1 MHNSQITKNNRGS
14 KSSASLCGDGLK
26 RRLRLMCAALAAVFA
41 ASPALAVHSEVWTYN
56 GSGAGDPGGN
66 WAANY
71 DAANAWKDAN
81 GTAWTF
87 DTAATVARDYIVPA
101 GKTLVSHKDADGNA
115 GEWRFTANDDTFILR
130 GSSTAVAHL
139 RSSARRLYLP
149 LLVMENN
156 SKLSLGLQDPSP
168 RWYQTVLGNI
178 RIDASEE
185 YPALFQCWDYYD
197 GTQTNATTMTGVGA
211 LVYSGRTTGGVGT
224 ATNGRLYLYDCDAS
238 GFTGPV
244 KMQLPADGISR
255 GRTAF
260 YVKSAEN
267 IGGKPAVFMQKGLE
281 LAGVYLE
288 VQGNVALPANRGL
301 YIASHS
307 CKNSSYATEGLGSKI
322 GIASGRTF
330 SVATPVV
337 FESADYNLYKSASGT
352 LAVPGWTA
360 NGTVWLA
367 GGTLDITGASVAS
380 GAVSP
385 VLIGT
390 LKMTGGT
397 VKMTLSGDGS
407 ELADGQYVLL
417 TAAARLP
424 DAFSTLTPVV
434 NGAFT
439 LPAGKKAMYSVLNGT
454 NFVMTVKDDCPTWT
468 FTSTNTGNGNYAVA
482 NAWTDE
488 NNATQTLTSDSTTRR
503 DYVIPAGKT
512 LKTPSDSS
520 VNWSFTSCADDTF
533 ILRGSSASQA
543 KIESRVADLNVG
555 YLRMMDNSNLSFS
568 EKDYA
573 SARGTISVEASE
585 DYPAIFFVRNWLL
598 RHATNATTIVG
609 SGALVYTHPA
619 STYNQNVLFL
629 KGDASGFTGPLTMKG
644 IDGTTSQTIIDGMN
658 RLAFAFTESAN
669 IAGNPSSFIE
679 KGLALGGVR
688 LLALGDSSLGANRGL
703 YVSSNFT
710 NKNISAGSEICVKS
724 GCTFAVPAGVSFES
738 ADYPLVLT
746 SNGSMGIGTIGG
758 GTLSLPGWAANG
770 TVKVTTGT
778 LNITGASVTN
788 GVVTPAS
795 IGSLVVSGGA
805 VKIVVTG
812 DGSEVNLG
820 DVKTLID
827 CGGTVVDGVL
837 DYMQIVNNGA
847 FTFAPGTKAA
857 LSIDDGKIK
866 MTVVEYVPEWTLN
879 KTGLYSASG
888 IWTDEEGGAQT
899 WSASSAAI
907 ETQYKVPA
915 GRQLGTEEGNTD
927 DTEFSFSTNP
937 DSVFT
942 LMAGTA
948 SSRAEFHV
956 KKINVYIPNLVM
968 KDGAMYKFGWAN
980 NGSPFKNHE
989 KLRADSIMI
998 DSSEENPAVF
1008 WSQSYYHDTIR
1019 VIDAPIS
1026 GIGALRF
1033 ISNRMSFN
1041 QTHGNF
1047 RLAGD
1052 NSGYTGTISL
1062 EGLPWQPDSNNHK
1075 YPQQSAQLY
1084 VTNTVNIGGNP
1095 ATFKEKGLNMSLASL
1110 YVQGDT
1116 ALAANRGL
1124 YVSVTSTVDVA
1135 SGKTFTVPTSIGFAE
1150 DTGLLYKTG
1159 AGTMSVPGWTN
1170 GTVAVSAG
1178 ALNLTGATF
1187 ANGAAGT
1194 PVAIGGIEYAGG
1206 ATVTLSVTGDG
1217 SELPFANATNVLIE
1231 AESALPA
1238 GFAGKVR
1245 VVNDNAFTVPSR
1257 LKTKLVVVDGTKLAL
1272 ETEKRK
1278 GTVLIMR

>member
-1 MHNSQITKNNRGS
+1 MHNSQITKNNSGS

-41 ASPALAVHSEVWTYN
+41 ASPALAAHSEVWTYN
-56 GSGAGDPGGN
+56 GSGTGDPGGN
-66 WAANY
+66 TGANY

-81 GTAWTF
+81 GTVWTF

-101 GKTLVSHKDADGNA
+101 GKTLVSHKDTDGNA

-130 GSSTAVAHL
+130 GSSTGVAHL
-139 RSSARRLYLP
+139 RSSVRRLYLP
-149 LLVMENN
+149 LLVMEDN
-156 SKLSLGLQDPSP
+156 SKLSLGLQDPNP

-197 GTQTNATTMTGVGA
+197 GTQTNATTMTGAGA
-211 LVYSGRTTGGVGT
+211 LVYSGKTTGGVGT

-244 KMQLPADGISR
+244 KMQLPADGTSR
-255 GRTAF
+255 GRTSF

-267 IGGKPAVFMQKGLE
+267 IGGNPAMFMQKGLE

-360 NGTVWLA
+360 PGTVWLA

-380 GAVSP
+380 GAVTPAS
-385 VLIGT
+385 IGT

-424 DAFSTLTPVV
+424 DAFPTLTPVV

-454 NFVMTVKDDCPTWT
+454 NFVMTVKDDCPVWT

-488 NNATQTLTSDSTTRR
+488 NNATQTLSNDSTTRR

-533 ILRGSSASQA
+533 ILRGTSSSWANL
-543 KIESRVADLNVG
+543 ESRVADLNVG
-555 YLRMMDNSNLSFS
+555 YLRMMDNSSLSFADNP
-568 EKDYA
+568 KA
-573 SARGTISVEASE
+573 SVHGTISVEASE
-585 DYPAIFFVRNWLL
+585 AYPAHFTVRNWLL
-598 RHATNATTIVG
+598 QHQTNATTMVG

-629 KGDASGFTGPLTMKG
+629 KGDASGFTGPLAMRINQSRSDAG
-644 IDGTTSQTIIDGMN
+644 

-669 IAGNPSSFIE
+669 IAGNPDSFVE
-679 KGLALGGVR
+679 KGLDLEGVR
-688 LLALGDSSLGANRGL
+688 LFALGDSSLGANRGL

-710 NKNISAGSEICVKS
+710 NNSISAGSEICVKS

-770 TVKVTTGT
+770 MVKVTTGT
-778 LNITGASVTN
+778 LEITGASVTN

-827 CGGTVVDGVL
+827 CGGTLDDGVA
-837 DYMQIVNNGA
+837 DYLQFVNDGA

-857 LSIDDGKIK
+857 LSIEDGKVK
-866 MTVVEYVPEWTLN
+866 MSVVEYVPEWTLN
-879 KTGLYSASG
+879 TNDRAYTTASV
-888 IWTDEEGGAQT
+888 WTDETGTPRTWTAETAATKIEYYVPVGLTVRTPDGGLST
-899 WSASSAAI
+899 DLYAI
-907 ETQYKVPA
+907 
-915 GRQLGTEEGNTD
+915 
-927 DTEFSFSTNP
+927 STHP
-937 DSVFT
+937 DSTVTVRSGGYFQSNA
-942 LMAGTA
+942 MYA
-948 SSRAEFHV
+948 HV
-956 KKINVYIPNLVM
+956 PNLVLES
-968 KDGAMYKFGWAN
+968 GATLHFWIAN
-980 NGSPFKNHE
+980 NKGGADFRSARSVAGT
-989 KLRADSIMI
+989 LRIEAPES
-998 DSSEENPAVF
+998 NPAVIM
-1008 WSQSYYHDTIR
+1008 SRAYYSDPVRTNAMNM
-1019 VIDAPIS
+1019 VGS
-1026 GIGALRF
+1026 GAVYYTRLGAANGSTDGIF
-1033 ISNRMSFN
+1033 YA
-1041 QTHGNF
+1041 T
-1047 RLAGD
+1047 GD
-1052 NSGYTGTISL
+1052 NSGFTGPLAVKDAASKTDKKMFLHVSSS
-1062 EGLPWQPDSNNHK
+1062 E
-1075 YPQQSAQLY
+1075 
-1084 VTNTVNIGGNP
+1084 NIGGNP
-1095 ATFKEKGLNMSLASL
+1095 DAYTEKGFELHSAQLM
-1110 YVQGDT
+1110 VHGDV
-1116 ALAANRGL
+1116 ALGSNRGF
-1124 YVSVTSTVDVA
+1124 YVSSNSVVNVD
-1135 SGKTFTVPTSIGFAE
+1135 SGKSFTSPNAVVFTEGTTLSKIGE
-1150 DTGLLYKTG
+1150 
-1159 AGTMSVPGWTN
+1159 GTMSVPGWTN
-1170 GTVAVSAG
+1170 GTVAVNAG
-1178 ALNLTGATF
+1178 ALNLVGATF

-1206 ATVTLSVTGDG
+1206 ATVTLTVTGDG
-1217 SELPFANATNVLIE
+1217 SRLLFANATNVLVE

-1238 GFAGKVR
+1238 GLAGKVR
-1245 VVNDNAFTVPSR
+1245 IVNDNAFTVPSG
-1257 LKTKLVVVDGTKLAL
+1257 LKTKLILVDGTKLAL
-1272 ETEKRK
+1272 ETEKGK
-1278 GTVLIMR
+1278 GFVLIVR

>member
-1 MHNSQITKNNRGS
+1 MDQ
-14 KSSASLCGDGLK
+14 LLK
-26 RRLRLMCAALAAVFA
+26 TAIISEGNLRRLFAGGGAMGRRRLMTAAFA
-41 ASPALAVHSEVWTYN
+41 ATVLAMSSVSAAHSEVWTYN
-56 GSGAGDPGGN
+56 GSGTGDPGGN

-81 GTAWTF
+81 GTVWTF

-101 GKTLVSHKDADGNA
+101 GKTLVSHKDTDGYA

-156 SKLSLGLQDPSP
+156 SKLSLGLQDPNP

-197 GTQTNATTMTGVGA
+197 GTQTNATTMTGAGA
-211 LVYSGRTTGGVGT
+211 LVYSGKTTGGVGT

-244 KMQLPADGISR
+244 KMQLPADGTSR

-267 IGGKPAVFMQKGLE
+267 IGGNPAAFMQKGLE

-307 CKNSSYATEGLGSKI
+307 CKNSSYTTEGLGSKI
-322 GIASGRTF
+322 GIAGGRTF

-385 VLIGT
+385 ASIGT

-397 VKMTLSGDGS
+397 VRLTLSGDGS

-424 DAFSTLTPVV
+424 DAFATLEPVV

-585 DYPAIFFVRNWLL
+585 DYPAIFFVRNWQL

-629 KGDASGFTGPLTMKG
+629 KGDASGFTGPLVMKG
-644 IDGTTSQTIIDGMN
+644 IDGTTDQTIINGMN

-688 LLALGDSSLGANRGL
+688 LFALGDSSLGANRGL

-758 GTLSLPGWAANG
+758 GTFSLPGWAANG

-827 CGGTVVDGVL
+827 CGGTLDDGVA
-837 DYMQIVNNGA
+837 DYLQFVNDGA
-847 FTFAPGTKAA
+847 FTFAPGTKAS
-857 LSIDDGKIK
+857 LSIEDGKVK
-866 MTVVEYVPEWTLN
+866 MSVVGYVPEWTLN
-879 KTGLYSASG
+879 TNDRAYTTASV
-888 IWTDEEGGAQT
+888 WTDETGAQRT
-899 WSASSAAI
+899 WTAETAATKI
-907 ETQYKVPA
+907 EYFVPA
-915 GRQLGTEEGNTD
+915 GMTVMTPTGDLSTD
-927 DTEFSFSTNP
+927 LYAISTHP
-937 DSVFT
+937 DSTVTVRNGGCFQ
-942 LMAGTA
+942 
-948 SSRAEFHV
+948 S
-956 KKINVYIPNLVM
+956 NVMYAYVPNLVLES
-968 KDGAMYKFGWAN
+968 GATLHFWIARN
-980 NGSPFKNHE
+980 NSSNFRSARSVAGT
-989 KLRADSIMI
+989 LRIEA
-998 DSSEENPAVF
+998 SESNPAVIMSRGHF
-1008 WSQSYYHDTIR
+1008 SDPIRTNAMDMVGSGAVYYTR
-1019 VIDAPIS
+1019 YSDAGTD
-1026 GIGALRF
+1026 GIFYA
-1033 ISNRMSFN
+1033 
-1041 QTHGNF
+1041 T
-1047 RLAGD
+1047 GD
-1052 NSGYTGTISL
+1052 NSGFTGPLAVKDASSKTDKRMFLHVSSS
-1062 EGLPWQPDSNNHK
+1062 E
-1075 YPQQSAQLY
+1075 
-1084 VTNTVNIGGNP
+1084 NIGGNP
-1095 ATFKEKGLNMSLASL
+1095 EAYTEKGLQLHSAQLM
-1110 YVQGDT
+1110 VHGDV
-1116 ALAANRGL
+1116 ALGSNRGF
-1124 YVSVTSTVDVA
+1124 YVSSNSVVNVD
-1135 SGKTFTVPTSIGFAE
+1135 SGKSFTSPNAVVFTEGTTLS
-1150 DTGLLYKTG
+1150 KTG
-1159 AGTMSVPGWTN
+1159 AGTMSVPGWTT

-1178 ALNLTGATF
+1178 TLNLVGATF
-1187 ANGAAGT
+1187 ANGAAET

-1206 ATVTLSVTGDG
+1206 ATVTLTVTGDG
-1217 SELPFANATNVLIE
+1217 SALPFANATNVLVE

-1238 GFAGKVR
+1238 GFAGKIR
-1245 VVNDNAFTVPSR
+1245 IVNDNAFTVPLR

-1278 GTVLIMR
+1278 GTVLVVR

>member
-1 MHNSQITKNNRGS
+1 MEQACRG
-14 KSSASLCGDGLK
+14 
-26 RRLRLMCAALAAVFA
+26 
-41 ASPALAVHSEVWTYN
+41 
-56 GSGAGDPGGN
+56 
-66 WAANY
+66 
-71 DAANAWKDAN
+71 
-81 GTAWTF
+81 
-87 DTAATVARDYIVPA
+87 
-101 GKTLVSHKDADGNA
+101 
-115 GEWRFTANDDTFILR
+115 
-130 GSSTAVAHL
+130 
-139 RSSARRLYLP
+139 
-149 LLVMENN
+149 
-156 SKLSLGLQDPSP
+156 
-168 RWYQTVLGNI
+168 
-178 RIDASEE
+178 
-185 YPALFQCWDYYD
+185 
-197 GTQTNATTMTGVGA
+197 
-211 LVYSGRTTGGVGT
+211 
-224 ATNGRLYLYDCDAS
+224 
-238 GFTGPV
+238 
-244 KMQLPADGISR
+244 
-255 GRTAF
+255 
-260 YVKSAEN
+260 
-267 IGGKPAVFMQKGLE
+267 
-281 LAGVYLE
+281 
-288 VQGNVALPANRGL
+288 
-301 YIASHS
+301 
-307 CKNSSYATEGLGSKI
+307 
-322 GIASGRTF
+322 
-330 SVATPVV
+330 
-337 FESADYNLYKSASGT
+337 
-352 LAVPGWTA
+352 
-360 NGTVWLA
+360 
-367 GGTLDITGASVAS
+367 
-380 GAVSP
+380 
-385 VLIGT
+385 
-390 LKMTGGT
+390 
-397 VKMTLSGDGS
+397 
-407 ELADGQYVLL
+407 
-417 TAAARLP
+417 
-424 DAFSTLTPVV
+424 
-434 NGAFT
+434 
-439 LPAGKKAMYSVLNGT
+439 
-454 NFVMTVKDDCPTWT
+454 
-468 FTSTNTGNGNYAVA
+468 
-482 NAWTDE
+482 
-488 NNATQTLTSDSTTRR
+488 
-503 DYVIPAGKT
+503 
-512 LKTPSDSS
+512 
-520 VNWSFTSCADDTF
+520 
-533 ILRGSSASQA
+533 
-543 KIESRVADLNVG
+543 
-555 YLRMMDNSNLSFS
+555 
-568 EKDYA
+568 
-573 SARGTISVEASE
+573 
-585 DYPAIFFVRNWLL
+585 
-598 RHATNATTIVG
+598 
-609 SGALVYTHPA
+609 
-619 STYNQNVLFL
+619 
-629 KGDASGFTGPLTMKG
+629 
-644 IDGTTSQTIIDGMN
+644 
-658 RLAFAFTESAN
+658 
-669 IAGNPSSFIE
+669 
-679 KGLALGGVR
+679 
-688 LLALGDSSLGANRGL
+688 
-703 YVSSNFT
+703 
-710 NKNISAGSEICVKS
+710 
-724 GCTFAVPAGVSFES
+724 
-738 ADYPLVLT
+738 
-746 SNGSMGIGTIGG
+746 
-758 GTLSLPGWAANG
+758 
-770 TVKVTTGT
+770 
-778 LNITGASVTN
+778 
-788 GVVTPAS
+788 
-795 IGSLVVSGGA
+795 
-805 VKIVVTG
+805 
-812 DGSEVNLG
+812 
-820 DVKTLID
+820 
-827 CGGTVVDGVL
+827 
-837 DYMQIVNNGA
+837 
-847 FTFAPGTKAA
+847 
-857 LSIDDGKIK
+857 
-866 MTVVEYVPEWTLN
+866 
-879 KTGLYSASG
+879 GLYSASG

-1026 GIGALRF
+1026 GTGALRF

>member
-1 MHNSQITKNNRGS
+1 M
-14 KSSASLCGDGLK
+14 
-26 RRLRLMCAALAAVFA
+26 RRRRLMCAALASVFA
-41 ASPALAVHSEVWTYN
+41 ASSVFAETWTFTATSN
-56 GSGAGDPGGN
+56 SKGN
-66 WAANY
+66 YGN
-71 DAANAWKDAN
+71 ANAWKDESNA
-81 GTAWTF
+81 THTF
-87 DTAATVARDYIVPA
+87 DTNSTTARTYIVPA
-101 GKTLVSHKDADGNA
+101 GKNLWTPQSTDYSGK
-115 GEWRFTANDDTFILR
+115 WSFTKSDDDVFILQ
-130 GSSTAVAHL
+130 GAS
-139 RSSARRLYLP
+139 SSAASMYTGVKDLTIP
-149 LLVMENN
+149 LLRMQDN
-156 SKLSLGLQDPSP
+156 SKFWFKHLDNAAPADQNFPQWLHG
-168 RWYQTVLGNI
+168 
-178 RIDASEE
+178 RISVEASTS
-185 YPALFQCWDYYD
+185 YPAQIISAGYYQRV
-197 GTQTNATTMTGVGA
+197 QTNAAVVVGSGA
-211 LVYSGRTTGGVGT
+211 LKYVEGTIGGSGQRGG
-224 ATNGRLYLYDCDAS
+224 LSLLCDAS
-238 GFTGPV
+238 RFTGPV
-244 KMQLPADGISR
+244 EVSNELEPTTTRMWLWVMSGD
-255 GRTAF
+255 
-260 YVKSAEN
+260 N
-267 IGGKPAVFMQKGLE
+267 IGGNPEEFLEKGFALRGARVTISGNTA
-281 LAGVYLE
+281 LA
-288 VQGNVALPANRGL
+288 ANRGM
-301 YIASHS
+301 YVISNVTQ
-307 CKNSSYATEGLGSKI
+307 NSQMNIESGKTFTCPTSVKFEEGALNLESI
-322 GIASGRTF
+322 GAGTF
-330 SVATPVV
+330 
-337 FESADYNLYKSASGT
+337 K
-352 LAVPGWTA
+352 LAGWST
-360 NGTVWLA
+360 NGTVNVTA
-367 GGTLDITGASVAS
+367 GTLDITGASIVT

-385 VLIGT
+385 VSIGT

-397 VKMTLSGDGS
+397 VKLTLSGDGS

-434 NGAFT
+434 NGAFA

-488 NNATQTLTSDSTTRR
+488 NNATQTLSNDSTTRR

-644 IDGTTSQTIIDGMN
+644 IDGTTNQTIIDGMN

-738 ADYPLVLT
+738 ADYPLILT

-778 LNITGASVTN
+778 LEITGASVTN

-827 CGGTVVDGVL
+827 CGGTVADGVL
-837 DYMQIVNNGA
+837 DYVQIVNNGA
-847 FTFAPGTKAA
+847 FTFAPGTKAS
-857 LSIDDGKIK
+857 LSIEDGKVK
-866 MTVVEYVPEWTLN
+866 MSVVEYVPEWTLN
-879 KTGLYSASG
+879 TNDRAYTTASV
-888 IWTDEEGGAQT
+888 WTDETGTPRT
-899 WSASSAAI
+899 WTAETAATKI
-907 ETQYKVPA
+907 EYFVPA
-915 GRQLGTEEGNTD
+915 GMTVMTPTGDLSTD
-927 DTEFSFSTNP
+927 LYAISTHP
-937 DSVFT
+937 DSTVTVRNGGCFQ
-942 LMAGTA
+942 
-948 SSRAEFHV
+948 S
-956 KKINVYIPNLVM
+956 NVMYAYVPNLVLES
-968 KDGAMYKFGWAN
+968 GATLHFWIARN
-980 NGSPFKNHE
+980 NSSNFRSARSVAGT
-989 KLRADSIMI
+989 LRIEALES
-998 DSSEENPAVF
+998 NPAVIMSRGHF
-1008 WSQSYYHDTIR
+1008 SDPVRTNAMDMVGSGAVYYTRNSAAATD
-1019 VIDAPIS
+1019 
-1026 GIGALRF
+1026 GIFYA
-1033 ISNRMSFN
+1033 
-1041 QTHGNF
+1041 T
-1047 RLAGD
+1047 GD
-1052 NSGYTGTISL
+1052 NSGFTGPLAVKDAASKTDKKMFLHVSSS
-1062 EGLPWQPDSNNHK
+1062 E
-1075 YPQQSAQLY
+1075 
-1084 VTNTVNIGGNP
+1084 NIGGNP
-1095 ATFKEKGLNMSLASL
+1095 DAYTEKGLQLHSAQLM
-1110 YVQGDT
+1110 VHGDV
-1116 ALAANRGL
+1116 ALGSNRGF
-1124 YVSVTSTVDVA
+1124 YVSSNSVVNVD
-1135 SGKTFTVPTSIGFAE
+1135 SGKSFTSPNAVVFTEGTTLS
-1150 DTGLLYKTG
+1150 KTG

-1178 ALNLTGATF
+1178 TLNLVGASF
-1187 ANGAAGT
+1187 ANGAAET

-1206 ATVTLSVTGDG
+1206 ATVTLTVTGDG

-1257 LKTKLVVVDGTKLAL
+1257 LKTKFIVVDGTKLAL

-1278 GTVLIMR
+1278 GTVLIVR

>member
-41 ASPALAVHSEVWTYN
+41 ASPALAAHSEVWTYN
-56 GSGAGDPGGN
+56 GSGTGDPGGN
-66 WAANY
+66 TGANY

-81 GTAWTF
+81 GTVWTF

-101 GKTLVSHKDADGNA
+101 GKTLVSYKDTDGNA

-156 SKLSLGLQDPSP
+156 SKLSLGLQDPNP
-168 RWYQTVLGNI
+168 RWYQTVLGTI
-178 RIDASEE
+178 RVDAAPT
-185 YPALFQCWDYYD
+185 YPAVIQAWNYYG
-197 GTQTNATTMTGVGA
+197 GTQTNAATVVGSGA
-211 LVYSGRTTGGVGT
+211 LYYVSRNTGGPTTGTDGSLWLT
-224 ATNGRLYLYDCDAS
+224 ECDAS

-244 KMQLPADGISR
+244 KIGMIDGGT
-255 GRTAF
+255 GRTRMNV
-260 YVKSAEN
+260 YVKSADN
-267 IGGKPAVFMQKGLE
+267 IGGNPGSPLERGLE
-281 LAGVYLE
+281 LAGVALH
-288 VQGNVALPANRGL
+288 VQDDITLPANRWL
-301 YIASHS
+301 YIATNTPSTS
-307 CKNSSYATEGLGSKI
+307 VNTQGSLVNV
-322 GIASGRTF
+322 ASGKTF
-330 SVATPVV
+330 TAPNSVG
-337 FESADYNLYKSASGT
+337 FQSGDYALIKQGAGT
-352 LAVPGWTA
+352 LSLPGWA
-360 NGTVWLA
+360 DVGTVSLSA
-367 GGTLDITGASVAS
+367 GTLDITGASIVT
-380 GAVSP
+380 GAVTPAS
-385 VLIGT
+385 IGT

-454 NFVMTVKDDCPTWT
+454 NFVMTVKDDCPVWT

-488 NNATQTLTSDSTTRR
+488 NNATQTLSNDSTTKR

-568 EKDYA
+568 ERDYA
-573 SARGTISVEASE
+573 STRGTISIEASE
-585 DYPAIFFVRNWLL
+585 DYPAIFFVRNWML
-598 RHATNATTIVG
+598 RHATNATTMVG

-738 ADYPLVLT
+738 ADYPLILT
-746 SNGSMGIGTIGG
+746 SNGSMGVGTIGG
-758 GTLSLPGWAANG
+758 GTLSLPGWATNG
-770 TVKVTTGT
+770 TVKMTTGT
-778 LNITGASVTN
+778 LEITGASVTN

-795 IGSLVVSGGA
+795 IGSLALSGGT

-812 DGSEVNLG
+812 DGSEVALG
-820 DVKTLID
+820 DVKALID
-827 CGGTVVDGVL
+827 CGGTLDDGVA
-837 DYMQIVNNGA
+837 DYLQFVNDGA
-847 FTFAPGTKAA
+847 FTFASGTKAS
-857 LSIDDGKIK
+857 LSVEDGKIK
-866 MTVVEYVPEWTLN
+866 MSVVEYVPEWTLS

-915 GRQLGTEEGNTD
+915 GRELSTEEGNTD

-948 SSRAEFHV
+948 SSRAEFLV
-956 KKINVYIPNLVM
+956 KKINAYIPNLVM

-1008 WSQSYYHDTIR
+1008 WSQSYYYDTIR

-1026 GIGALRF
+1026 GTGALRF
-1033 ISNRMSFN
+1033 ISNRMHFN

-1159 AGTMSVPGWTN
+1159 AGTMSVPGWTS
-1170 GTVAVSAG
+1170 GTVAVNAG
-1178 ALNLTGATF
+1178 ALNLAGATF

-1206 ATVTLSVTGDG
+1206 ATVTLTVTGDG

-1257 LKTKLVVVDGTKLAL
+1257 LKTKFIVVDGTKLAL
-1272 ETEKRK
+1272 ETEKSK
-1278 GTVLIMR
+1278 GTVLIVR